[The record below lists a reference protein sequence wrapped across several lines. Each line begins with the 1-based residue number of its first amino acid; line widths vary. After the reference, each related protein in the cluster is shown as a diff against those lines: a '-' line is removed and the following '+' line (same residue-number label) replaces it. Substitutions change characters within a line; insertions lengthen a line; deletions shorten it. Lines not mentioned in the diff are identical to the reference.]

1 MKKLFT
7 LSLAFCLATL
17 LLAQPASKRVLFIG
31 NSYTEAN
38 NLPSLIQQV
47 AQSVGDDISY
57 QSNTPGGCTF
67 AQHCSNRSMD
77 LIRQGGWDIVVL
89 QEQSQYPSFPQS
101 QVEAECLPFAARLV
115 DSVRRYSPN
124 ATPMFFMTWGHKNGD
139 AANARFFPVLGTYE
153 GMDSMLCL
161 RYMFM
166 AQSNHASVCPVG
178 RVWRYLRQH
187 HPDIELYQSDGSHP
201 SLAGSYAAACAF
213 YAMFFQRSPL
223 PVSFVPAIDTAHARI
238 IRTVV
243 DSVVFRNLSS
253 WLFDADVDVPP
264 VSLVVDAV
272 TVTSISVTLSPSA
285 ACSSFSAY
293 LSTADEMDYWTSLMQ
308 ATPQQIVS
316 QWGIRSSATLSH
328 TFSDLVPATEHILY
342 VLAHTIDGDT
352 LLMFPVSTLAQGG
365 HGTSHIDI
373 SVSNIT
379 TSSVRVHCA
388 PNEHTVVF
396 HDMLITRDAFD
407 NYGADS
413 VRAMLLS
420 DPYPHYEAYD
430 WDWLQLDSAT
440 DYYSVAIG
448 QNVDS
453 VWGDLSIFPFRTL
466 GDLSVVVPPD
476 AVTLFSLCPNPAV
489 HAQPIVLNARCAGLL
504 QLFDISGRQLLSLH
518 VSSGTSSLTLPST
531 LLPGVY
537 TLRLVPSSATLLP
550 YATTLL
556 LR

>member
-1 MKKLFT
+1 M
-7 LSLAFCLATL
+7 
-17 LLAQPASKRVLFIG
+17 KRVLFVLLLAICTLRASAYDFTAVCPSGQTLYYTIRDARQHTVAVVAPYESPYGQFPPYEGFIKPEGAIELSETVQYDGTNYTLVEIGPYAFSYLESDVYGDIVIPNTVTLIGTQAFANSYFDGTITLGDHVVTIGELAFRGTHCHGSLVLPSSVRVLENKAFYENENLDGELILNEGLQSIG
-31 NSYTEAN
+31 NHAFYRCILLHGELRLPSTITKLDEGCFYCCSGFTGNLVIPEGIKVIPSYAFRHCSGLKRITFHDNLTTIGGYAFDYCSGLSDTLTLPSN
-38 NLPSLIQQV
+38 ITRVGPDAFAYCTSIPYVNLP
-47 AQSVGDDISY
+47 
-57 QSNTPGGCTF
+57 NTFSKFEPGCFHGCTSITGNIIIP
-67 AQHCSNRSMD
+67 QGTTCIPERS
-77 LIRQGGWDIVVL
+77 
-89 QEQSQYPSFPQS
+89 F
-101 QVEAECLPFAARLV
+101 
-115 DSVRRYSPN
+115 
-124 ATPMFFMTWGHKNGD
+124 
-139 AANARFFPVLGTYE
+139 LG
-153 GMDSMLCL
+153 CI
-161 RYMFM
+161 
-166 AQSNHASVCPVG
+166 N
-178 RVWRYLRQH
+178 
-187 HPDIELYQSDGSHP
+187 
-201 SLAGSYAAACAF
+201 
-213 YAMFFQRSPL
+213 
-223 PVSFVPAIDTAHARI
+223 
-238 IRTVV
+238 
-243 DSVVFRNLSS
+243 
-253 WLFDADVDVPP
+253 
-264 VSLVVDAV
+264 
-272 TVTSISVTLSPSA
+272 
-285 ACSSFSAY
+285 
-293 LSTADEMDYWTSLMQ
+293 
-308 ATPQQIVS
+308 
-316 QWGIRSSATLSH
+316 
-328 TFSDLVPATEHILY
+328 
-342 VLAHTIDGDT
+342 
-352 LLMFPVSTLAQGG
+352 
-365 HGTSHIDI
+365 I

-407 NYGADS
+407 NYGADT

-504 QLFDISGRQLLSLH
+504 QLFDLSGRQLLSLH